1 MKFRSLAVNQFKK
14 FTVPT
19 QLDGMVDGLNLVV
32 GPNEMG
38 KSTLLDA
45 LRAVLFERHA
55 SKARAIT
62 DLQND
67 RSGAAPVVEATFEL
81 DDGSYT
87 ITKRFIKRPYAR
99 LDCPDGRKLEGDA
112 AEAMLR
118 DLLGFSESAV
128 RGASPESLGMW
139 GVLWVQQ
146 GHSFG
151 APELSGSARQRLGG
165 ILESEVG
172 DVLGG
177 RRGRELPQIIQQRLA
192 DWLTPAQSRPRGAYK
207 AALDEVAQLEADL
220 EELRAQRED
229 LSETLERLAATTE
242 RLERLDRGEQDRA
255 DQAALQTAR
264 DELRRDDELAARID
278 TEQVRLEQRRRALDD
293 ATRALA
299 ARSDLR
305 QRLAADQASL
315 TASRLQLDELEDRDR
330 EWREQ
335 LAQLRESA
343 RVAAQAV
350 ADAEAVESRSQAVL
364 AAVAWAQQI
373 QQLAAAEAAA
383 VEAQTR
389 LRSARQQA
397 DAILVTDAALHEIRS
412 AATRLDRVEA
422 QLRAAATLVTFDFP
436 PERRH
441 GVEVGDGPL
450 TEATR
455 SIPVIEPLTIRIPE
469 RGAITIEPAIRD
481 RDQLL
486 RERADATSELRRALA
501 QAGATNLADAEDQ
514 HARRQR
520 FDRDREL
527 AQTELLLHAP
537 GADIAALSDELAG
550 LRSRLAARQAELE
563 LNALPARADAE
574 ADARAAAEQLLAAR
588 QAARVAGAAADSHD
602 HALGD
607 HRQQLS
613 DLRAAVKLGA
623 AQLDRARVELEAA
636 VAEMADHD
644 LAEAQRDASIAL
656 DGHERALAALQAS
669 RSETAR
675 EQLEARILR
684 LANTI
689 RQRGTDRTNLRVEI
703 SGLQARLESLEAGGI
718 DERLEQRERELERA
732 RDRLGRITHEI
743 EVLRLL
749 LEVLQEAEHEAKERY
764 LFPVISRVRP
774 YLQRLFPEAEIEMD
788 EDLNVTAISRAG
800 AYQESFEH
808 LSMGTQEQI
817 AVLIRLAF
825 AELLAER
832 GQPAAVILDDALVFS
847 DDLRMDTM
855 FDILTHAARQMQ
867 VIVFTCRAQLFEG
880 LGAKQLQLR
889 DGDPEQLR
897 SA

>member
-1 MKFRSLAVNQFKK
+1 MKLRSLAVNQFKK

-19 QLDGMVDGLNLVV
+19 QLDGMADGLNLVV

-45 LRAVLFERHA
+45 LRAVLFERYG
-55 SKARAIT
+55 SRARAIA

-67 RSGAAPVVEATFEL
+67 RSAAAPVVEATFEL

-87 ITKRFIKRPYAR
+87 IAKRFIKSPYAR
-99 LDCPDGRKLEGDA
+99 LDCPDGRRLEGDA

-118 DLLGFSESAV
+118 DLLGFSESAG
-128 RGASPESLGMW
+128 RSASPESLGMW

-146 GHSFG
+146 GRSFG
-151 APELSGSARQRLGG
+151 APELPGSARVRLGG

-177 RRGRELPQIIQQRLA
+177 RRGRELPQVIEQRLA
-192 DWLTPAQSRPRGAYK
+192 DWLTPAQSRPRGDYK
-207 AALDEVAQLEADL
+207 AARDEVDQLEADL
-220 EELRAQRED
+220 EELRTQRTD
-229 LSETLERLAATTE
+229 LSETLERLADTTE
-242 RLERLDRGEQDRA
+242 RLERLDRGDQDRA

-278 TEQVRLEQRRRALDD
+278 TEQLRLEQRRRALDD
-293 ATRALA
+293 ATGAIA
-299 ARSDLR
+299 VRSELR
-305 QRLAADQASL
+305 QRLATDQASL

-343 RVAAQAV
+343 RAA
-350 ADAEAVESRSQAVL
+350 AEAVATAEAEEIRSQIVL
-364 AAVAWAQQI
+364 AAVAEAQQI
-373 QQLAAAEAAA
+373 PQLTAAEAAA

-397 DAILVTDAALHEIRS
+397 DAILVTDAALNDIRS

-436 PERRH
+436 PERRD
-441 GVEVGDGPL
+441 GVEVGDDSLSDTP
-450 TEATR
+450 R

-486 RERADATSELRRALA
+486 RERADAASELRRALS
-501 QAGATNLADAEDQ
+501 QAGATDLAGAEDQ
-514 HARRQR
+514 HGRRQR
-520 FDRDREL
+520 FERELEL
-527 AQTELLLHAP
+527 AQTELQLHAP
-537 GADIAALSDELAG
+537 GGDIAALSDELAG
-550 LRSRLAARQAELE
+550 LRSRLAVRQAELE
-563 LNALPARADAE
+563 LDALPARADAE
-574 ADARAAAEQLLAAR
+574 ADARVAAEQLLASR
-588 QAARVAGAAADSHD
+588 QAARIASAAADSRD

-613 DLRAAVKLGA
+613 DLRAAVELAA
-623 AQLDRARVELEAA
+623 AQLDRGRAELDAA
-636 VAEMADHD
+636 VAELADDDMA
-644 LAEAQRDASIAL
+644 AARRDASIAL
-656 DGHERALAALQAS
+656 DSDARALSALQAS

-684 LANTI
+684 LERTI
-689 RQRGTDRTNLRVEI
+689 QQRATDRTNLRVEI

-718 DERLEQRERELERA
+718 DERLEQHEREFERA
-732 RDRLGRITHEI
+732 RDRLGRIKHEI

-749 LEVLQEAEHEAKERY
+749 LDVLQEVERAAKERY
-764 LFPVISRVRP
+764 LSPVISRVRP

-847 DDLRMDTM
+847 DDRRMDTM
-855 FDILTHAARQMQ
+855 FDILNHAARQMQ